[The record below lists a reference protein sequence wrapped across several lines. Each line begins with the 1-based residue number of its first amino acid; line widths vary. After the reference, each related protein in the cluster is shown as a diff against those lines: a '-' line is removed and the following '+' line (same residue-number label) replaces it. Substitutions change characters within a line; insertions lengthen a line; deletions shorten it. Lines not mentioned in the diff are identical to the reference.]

1 MYNLG
6 DYFPKELQKKYDW
19 AHLNRIYCQDERY
32 LILSLRNVS
41 TVVKFDLKEEKIIW
55 LLTHPEVYAGT
66 ELADRVL
73 RPLGDDFHYFLQQ
86 HAVEIVDTGLAEGGQ
101 DHVIEMMLFDNHCN
115 TKRKV
120 SWFDGKTESYACF
133 YKIDELDFTVETV
146 KVIPCALSPTR
157 SNVWFDKDRRR
168 VFGMAGAACSAG
180 QGDKALIYEWDFETG
195 EEINRYL
202 TRDGFFKAYPFDVSG
217 GGMEEYMPIGQ
228 PYRKGHLEP
237 PVKVPEGEVLAKRG
251 SDAKHQGVVKRRGV
265 VKHLSL
271 EMRKEMDFCCMDDL
285 ICIRARDHKVEKV
298 YFKGEDLWESDFT
311 DTVQKTEVFASKV
324 YYIAA
329 TVETLPTG
337 KYKLWIRYDGEVYDT
352 GKHFVTQKV

>member
-1 MYNLG
+1 
-6 DYFPKELQKKYDW
+6 
-19 AHLNRIYCQDERY
+19 
-32 LILSLRNVS
+32 
-41 TVVKFDLKEEKIIW
+41 
-55 LLTHPEVYAGT
+55 
-66 ELADRVL
+66 
-73 RPLGDDFHYFLQQ
+73 
-86 HAVEIVDTGLAEGGQ
+86 
-101 DHVIEMMLFDNHCN
+101 MMLFDNHCN

-157 SNVWFDKDRRR
+157 SNVWFEKDWRR

-180 QGDKALIYEWDFETG
+180 QGDKALIYEWDFDTG
-195 EEINRYL
+195 EEINRYM

-217 GGMEEYMPIGQ
+217 GGMEDYMPIGQ

-237 PVKVPEGEVLAKRG
+237 PVKVAEEEVLAG
-251 SDAKHQGVVKRRGV
+251 TESDVERQVDGKHQGAIKR
-265 VKHLSL
+265 LSL
-271 EMRKEMDFCCMDDL
+271 EMRKEMDFCYMDDL

-329 TVETLPTG
+329 TVETLPAG
-337 KYKLWIRYDGEVYDT
+337 KYRLWIRYDGEMYDT
-352 GKHFVTQKV
+352 GKHFVTQKI